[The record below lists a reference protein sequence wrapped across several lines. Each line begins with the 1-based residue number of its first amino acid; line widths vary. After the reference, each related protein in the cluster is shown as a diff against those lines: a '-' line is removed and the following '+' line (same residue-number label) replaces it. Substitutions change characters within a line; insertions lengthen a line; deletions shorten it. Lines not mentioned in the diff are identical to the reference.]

1 MPRYAVRVNT
11 AALVFELDAPDADS
25 ARSAIWENFREAQP
39 YDPLQGTRFPLP
51 HESGATD
58 AQLMTAS
65 ARGEDARSLSVEEL

>member
-58 AQLMTAS
+58 AQLMVAS
-65 ARGEDARSLSVEEL
+65 ARGEDARSLSVVEL